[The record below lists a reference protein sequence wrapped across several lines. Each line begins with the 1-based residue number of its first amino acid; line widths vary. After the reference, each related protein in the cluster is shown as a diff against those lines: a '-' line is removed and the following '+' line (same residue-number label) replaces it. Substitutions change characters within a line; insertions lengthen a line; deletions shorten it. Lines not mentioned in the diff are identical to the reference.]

1 MSVVKSNTL
10 QLGQSLTA
18 SQNFCWYQ
26 PSTPD
31 GTVRLGNGNSGSV
44 TDLVTLTSAG
54 RLGVGTV
61 SPASGSLLDVQSTSA
76 GIRFPNMTTVQKTAI
91 TPSAGTV
98 VFDTTLAKLCVYSGS
113 AWQTIT
119 SV

>member
-1 MSVVKSNTL
+1 MSTVKVLNC
-10 QLGQSLTA
+10 QIGQSLTA
-18 SQNFCWYQ
+18 SQNFVWYQ
-26 PSTPD
+26 PATPD
-31 GTVRLGNGNSGSV
+31 GTVRLGNGNAGSV

-76 GIRFPNMTTVQKTAI
+76 GIRFPNMTTAQKTAI